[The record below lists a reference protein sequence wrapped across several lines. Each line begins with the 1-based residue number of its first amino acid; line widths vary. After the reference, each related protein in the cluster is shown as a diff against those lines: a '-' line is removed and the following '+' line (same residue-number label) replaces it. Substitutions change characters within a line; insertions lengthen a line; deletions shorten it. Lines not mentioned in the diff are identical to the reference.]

1 MICIYYL
8 FMFWGDGCRKVE
20 RQHITSS
27 CSWCHKSLLQS
38 CLFWNA
44 GEYAHN
50 ECIESCLLSR
60 SFSTR
65 TICTVSCFDPPALC
79 TSSISWL
86 FLFCFVKS
94 TFKTESNFVLMTVR
108 VFVLFV
114 LFFFVNWFVF
124 VFITRPVNISNLRI
138 THIVLSSGCQFLNRS
153 HIILLFPWFPP
164 SRRTWETQKLCAWR
178 GVRSSVCY
186 HSKCCFGFLVF
197 FNSMLGSWRRW
208 LAIVFTYLF
217 LL

>member
-1 MICIYYL
+1 MCQVGLSCQLSLNQPAECRRFCSLPPLPEETAAAVLPRLTFDKQASKQTSKPDYWNDCPVYNQECRVRQRQISSINPAIGFYFWSHGLKKTERNLIMRHCWMICIYYL
-8 FMFWGDGCRKVE
+8 FMFSGDGCRKVE

-86 FLFCFVKS
+86 FLFCFV
-94 TFKTESNFVLMTVR
+94 L
-108 VFVLFV
+108 L
-114 LFFFVNWFVF
+114 
-124 VFITRPVNISNLRI
+124 NLPLKLNL
-138 THIVLSSGCQFLNRS
+138 TLS
-153 HIILLFPWFPP
+153 
-164 SRRTWETQKLCAWR
+164 
-178 GVRSSVCY
+178 
-186 HSKCCFGFLVF
+186 
-197 FNSMLGSWRRW
+197 
-208 LAIVFTYLF
+208 
-217 LL
+217 

>member
-1 MICIYYL
+1 MCQVGLSCQLSLNQPGWVQKVLQPSSSSRGDGGCCTSSANVRQASKQTSKPDYWNDCPVYNQECRVRQRQISSINPAIGFYFWSHGLKRTERNLIMRHCWVISIYYL
-8 FMFWGDGCRKVE
+8 FMFSGDGCRKVE

-86 FLFCFVKS
+86 FLFCFV
-94 TFKTESNFVLMTVR
+94 L
-108 VFVLFV
+108 L
-114 LFFFVNWFVF
+114 
-124 VFITRPVNISNLRI
+124 NLPLKLNL
-138 THIVLSSGCQFLNRS
+138 TLS
-153 HIILLFPWFPP
+153 
-164 SRRTWETQKLCAWR
+164 
-178 GVRSSVCY
+178 
-186 HSKCCFGFLVF
+186 
-197 FNSMLGSWRRW
+197 
-208 LAIVFTYLF
+208 
-217 LL
+217 